1 MKKIIILIPVFND
14 WESLDK
20 LMNEI
25 NENVKSYKNINFE
38 CVVVNDASTIN
49 QSKLIET
56 HANPSKL
63 NSLLQIAVN
72 YV

>member
-38 CVVVNDASTIN
+38 CVVVNDPE
-49 QSKLIET
+49 SKDEGVSM
-56 HANPSKL
+56 NGMGGMF
-63 NSLLQIAVN
+63 
-72 YV
+72 